1 MQFRVESFNISNTPN
16 LYLQNGQPGDS
27 FGNSAFGQISQTD
40 PNYTPRQ
47 YQFALKLL
55 F

>member
-1 MQFRVESFNISNTPN
+1 MPN
-16 LYLQNGQPGDS
+16 GNAGDS
-27 FGNSAFGQISQTD
+27 FGNAGFGTISQTD

-47 YQFALKLL
+47 YQFALKAL